1 MGDSRMGFFQVA
13 QYGVPFFHPLT
24 QRIPLPDQIQRLQCP
39 ADGLRMLEG
48 REVDMVISD
57 QNMPFMTGLEF
68 LQRVKADHPGTLTMM
83 LTGEKE
89 IEIAVQAINQAGVY
103 KFILKPWDDNDL
115 KVTIR
120 RALESLDLVRERDK
134 LSQRIKERDAILRNL
149 EKAHPGIT
157 HVDKDSDGYLI
168 LE

>member
-1 MGDSRMGFFQVA
+1 MLQHTILIVDDEEGILKAIMRSLRNED
-13 QYGVPFFHPLT
+13 YNILT
-24 QRIPLPDQIQRLQCP
+24 ASNATD
-39 ADGLRMLEG
+39 ALRMLDG

-68 LQRVKADHPGTLTMM
+68 LQRVKADHPGTITMM

-103 KFILKPWDDNDL
+103 KFILKPWDDEDL

-120 RALESLDLVRERDK
+120 RALESLDLIRERDR
-134 LSQRIKERDAILRNL
+134 LSQRVKERDTILRNL

-157 HVDKDSDGYLI
+157 HVDKDADGYLI
-168 LE
+168 LK

>member
-1 MGDSRMGFFQVA
+1 M
-13 QYGVPFFHPLT
+13 H
-24 QRIPLPDQIQRLQCP
+24 QRTILAVDDEQMILKAIQRTLRNEDYNVLT
-39 ADGLRMLEG
+39 AISAAEGLRMLDG

-68 LQRVKADHPGTLTMM
+68 LQKIKADHPGTLTMM

-89 IEIAVQAINQAGVY
+89 IEIAVEAINHAGVY
-103 KFILKPWDDNDL
+103 KFILKPWDDDDL

-120 RALESLDLVRERDK
+120 RALESLDLIRERDA
-134 LSQRIKERDAILRNL
+134 LSQRVKERDAILSNL

-157 HVDKDSDGYLI
+157 QVAKDADGYLI

>member
-1 MGDSRMGFFQVA
+1 MHHHTILVVDDEPMILKALQRTLRNENYNLLCAGSA
-13 QYGVPFFHPLT
+13 QE
-24 QRIPLPDQIQRLQCP
+24 
-39 ADGLRMLEG
+39 GLRLLEG

-57 QNMPFMTGLEF
+57 QKMPLMDGLEF
-68 LQRVKADHPGTLTMM
+68 LSKVKADHPGTLTMM

-89 IEIAVQAINQAGVY
+89 IEVAVKAINQAGVY
-103 KFILKPWDDNDL
+103 KFILKPWDDDDL

-120 RALESLDLVRERDK
+120 RALESLDLVRERDT
-134 LSQRIKERDAILRNL
+134 LSQRIKARDTILHNL

-157 HVDKDSDGYLI
+157 QVDKDEDGYLI

>member
-1 MGDSRMGFFQVA
+1 MHLRTILVVDDEEMIIKAIKRTLRNEDYNILAATGG
-13 QYGVPFFHPLT
+13 
-24 QRIPLPDQIQRLQCP
+24 

>member
-1 MGDSRMGFFQVA
+1 MQLRTILVVDDEPQIIKA
-13 QYGVPFFHPLT
+13 
-24 QRIPLPDQIQRLQCP
+24 IQRTLRNE
-39 ADGLRMLEG
+39 AYNILTANSASDGLRVLEG

-103 KFILKPWDDNDL
+103 KFILKPWDDDDL

-120 RALESLDLVRERDK
+120 RALESLDLIRERDA
-134 LSQRIKERDAILRNL
+134 LSQRVKERDAILRNL
-149 EKAHPGIT
+149 EKSHPGIT
-157 HVDKDSDGYLI
+157 QVNRDTDCYLI

>member
-1 MGDSRMGFFQVA
+1 MQLRTILVVDDEPKILKA
-13 QYGVPFFHPLT
+13 I
-24 QRIPLPDQIQRLQCP
+24 QRILRNENYNILTADSA

-89 IEIAVQAINQAGVY
+89 IEIAVQAINHAGVY
-103 KFILKPWDDNDL
+103 KFILKPWDDDDL

-120 RALESLDLVRERDK
+120 RALESLDLIRERDV
-134 LSQRIKERDAILRNL
+134 LSQRVKERDAILRNL
-149 EKAHPGIT
+149 EKSHPGIT
-157 HVDKDSDGYLI
+157 QVNRDADGYLI

>member
-1 MGDSRMGFFQVA
+1 MQLRTILVVDDEPKILKAVQRTLRNEN
-13 QYGVPFFHPLT
+13 YNILT
-24 QRIPLPDQIQRLQCP
+24 
-39 ADGLRMLEG
+39 ANSGGDGLRMLEG
-48 REVDMVISD
+48 REVDMVVSD

-68 LQRVKADHPGTLTMM
+68 LMRVKADHPGTLTMM

-103 KFILKPWDDNDL
+103 KFILKPWDDEDL

-120 RALESLDLVRERDK
+120 RALESLDLVRERDV
-134 LSQRIKERDAILRNL
+134 LSQRVKERDNILRNL

-157 HVDKDSDGYLI
+157 RVDKDADGFLI